1 MKIDWIAPAAF
12 ALATVV
18 AASSPLMA
26 QGAAAPGQPMMTFV
40 VFPAGAS
47 GPPPAVK
54 TVLGTVSGQ
63 LCRKPWDTAATDAE
77 ALAPLEAKAR
87 ALGANGL
94 VDVRFDRQRT
104 DLKSKCWQ
112 RVSVTGSAV
121 VLQARDDS
129 QSATR

>member
-1 MKIDWIAPAAF
+1 MKINWMVPAA
-12 ALATVV
+12 LAVATF

-26 QGAAAPGQPMMTFV
+26 RGAPAPAEPRVTFV
-40 VFPAGAS
+40 VFPAGAA

-54 TVLGTVSGQ
+54 TVLGTVRGQ
-63 LCRKPWDTAATDAE
+63 LCRRPWDTAATDAE

-121 VLQARDDS
+121 VLQASDDS
-129 QSATR
+129 QSAAR

>member
-1 MKIDWIAPAAF
+1 VKINWMVPAA
-12 ALATVV
+12 LAV
-18 AASSPLMA
+18 ATFIASSPLMA
-26 QGAAAPGQPMMTFV
+26 QGAAAPGEPQVTFV
-40 VFPAGAS
+40 VFPAGAA
-47 GPPPAVK
+47 GLPPAVK

-63 LCRKPWDTAATDAE
+63 LCRKPWDAAATNAE

-121 VLQARDDS
+121 VLQASDNS

>member
-1 MKIDWIAPAAF
+1 VKMNMMAAT
-12 ALATVV
+12 AALTLATFV
-18 AASSPLMA
+18 ASSPLMA
-26 QGAAAPGQPMMTFV
+26 QGAAAPGEPTVTFV

-63 LCRKPWDTAATDAE
+63 LCRRPWDTAATDAQ

-87 ALGANGL
+87 ALGADGL
-94 VDVRFDRQRT
+94 VDVRFDRHRT
-104 DLKSKCWQ
+104 DLKSTCWQ

-121 VLQARDDS
+121 VLQSRSDS

>member
-1 MKIDWIAPAAF
+1 MKINWMAPAAL
-12 ALATVV
+12 ALATL
-18 AASSPLMA
+18 AASSPLTA
-26 QGAAAPGQPMMTFV
+26 QSAAAPGEPTMTVV

-47 GPPPAVK
+47 GPRPAVK
-54 TVLGTVSGQ
+54 SELGTVSDQ
-63 LCRKPWDTAATDAE
+63 LCRRPWDIAATDAE

-94 VDVRFDRQRT
+94 VNVRFDRHRT

-112 RVSVTGSAV
+112 SVSATGSAV
-121 VLQARDDS
+121 VLRANDNS

>member
-1 MKIDWIAPAAF
+1 MKISLMVPAA
-12 ALATVV
+12 LAVATF

-26 QGAAAPGQPMMTFV
+26 QGAAAPGEPTVTFV

-47 GPPPAVK
+47 GPPAVK
-54 TVLGTVSGQ
+54 TVLATVSDQ
-63 LCRKPWDTAATDAE
+63 LCRRPWDAAATDAE

-94 VDVRFDRQRT
+94 VDVRFDRHRS

-112 RVSVTGSAV
+112 RVSVTGAAV
-121 VLQARDDS
+121 VLRGPDGS
-129 QSATR
+129 QSAAR

>member
-1 MKIDWIAPAAF
+1 MKINRMVPAA
-12 ALATVV
+12 LAVATF
-18 AASSPLMA
+18 AASSPLVA
-26 QGAAAPGQPMMTFV
+26 QGAAAPGEPQVTFV

-47 GPPPAVK
+47 GPAPAVK
-54 TVLGTVSGQ
+54 TVLGTVSDQ

-94 VDVRFDRQRT
+94 VGVRFDRRRT
-104 DLKSKCWQ
+104 DPKSKCWQ

-121 VLQARDDS
+121 VLQTRDDS

>member
-1 MKIDWIAPAAF
+1 MTIKMMARA
-12 ALATVV
+12 ALATAAF

-26 QGAAAPGQPMMTFV
+26 QGSAASGEPMMTFV